1 MLKFSKETDKGK
13 KICLSSKL
21 QTKFVVS
28 FYLHY
33 RLQGHPTDRFGKLSV
48 RKAFLKSP
56 LIFLREFSPRIFVIW
71 EI

>member
-33 RLQGHPTDRFGKLSV
+33 L
-48 RKAFLKSP
+48 FLFFISKDS
-56 LIFLREFSPRIFVIW
+56 LKVN
-71 EI
+71 